1 MIFHVLPV
9 GVFQANCY
17 IIGDED
23 SKKGAIVDPGGDPDG
38 ILNLCNSLGLD
49 IKYILLTHGHG
60 DHIGGVFDLKEA
72 TGAQILMSSKDEY
85 LVKGGNKILMPILRN
100 IKEFDI
106 DEYIEENQT
115 IKLGDIKISI
125 IETPGHTPGG
135 VTLKVDDILITGDT
149 LFRGS
154 IGRTDFELGSFEE
167 IINSIKIKLLVFDDN
182 IKVYPGHGPDTT
194 IGDER
199 RFNPFLNK

>member
-85 LVKGGNKILMPILRN
+85 LVKGGNKTLMPILRN

-115 IKLGDIKISI
+115 IKLGDIRISI

-199 RFNPFLNK
+199 RSNPFLNK